1 MKVDKSFSIFL
12 FFIFIIAL
20 IAVLVLSNFNRHELS
35 EKDKAE
41 AIKIALNDERVKKE
55 IGDKEYEVVDVG
67 YTSIEIVGPNET
79 FSGEVPVV
87 QIKME
92 NVTLMVF
99 VDIKKGRVISIGY
112 QWEKPLLSPPP
123 ANGY

>member
-1 MKVDKSFSIFL
+1 MKIDKKIAIF

-20 IAVLVLSNFNRHELS
+20 IAVLVLSNFNLHELS

-41 AIKIALNDERVKKE
+41 AIKIALKDEKVKKE

-87 QIKME
+87 GIKTGS
-92 NVTLMVF
+92 VTLWIH
-99 VDIKKGRVISIGY
+99 VDLEQEKVISIGH
-112 QWEKPLLSPPP
+112 QWEKPLLTPPP
-123 ANGY
+123 ASED

>member
-1 MKVDKSFSIFL
+1 M
-12 FFIFIIAL
+12 
-20 IAVLVLSNFNRHELS
+20 LVLSNFNRHELS
-35 EKDKAE
+35 EKDKVE

-99 VDIKKGRVISIGY
+99 VDIEKGRVISIGY